1 MNRRRWDMLMLIL
14 GDWCASCLAWIL
26 FFGYRQ
32 SSLPGE
38 SWALSF
44 EHGLQG
50 LTGVLTLPWFWV
62 LVYALS
68 GSYQDIYRKSRL
80 NETGRMLL
88 AVLLGTVLLSFALL
102 WDDQALSE
110 AFSLQAVL
118 VFWAWHLGLGLPIRL
133 FLLTRLSQRLRS
145 GRIRFKTLLVGSG
158 PVALQLYEELHQNPG
173 APKANEILGFV
184 SLNGHQNERLT
195 SVTYPDLPTLRCLGG
210 ADAVADL
217 VQRLEVEEVLLAA
230 EPEDREHLTGVLQAL
245 RSEPVIL
252 KMVPVMYDLLLGK
265 VKMQQILG
273 AVLIEVRPEVMPAWQ
288 TTIKVLMDKAL
299 ALVALVLLSPLMLY
313 CMLRVRL
320 DSPGP
325 VLYRQERIGLKGRR
339 FWILKFRSMRQH
351 AEVDGPQLSS
361 VDDPRITPWGR
372 VMRKWRLDELPQFWN
387 VLVGDMSLVGPRPE
401 RKFYIDQIV
410 SRAPHYRHLLRIKP
424 GLTSWGQVRYGYA
437 ENVEQMIQRLRY
449 DLVYVE
455 NRSLL
460 VDFKILIYT
469 FLIILRGEGK

>member
-1 MNRRRWDMLMLIL
+1 MNRRRWDQWGLVM
-14 GDWCASCLAWIL
+14 GDWLAAALAWLL
-26 FFGYRQ
+26 FFGQRQ
-32 SSLPGE
+32 ADWDRSLWSLSLE
-38 SWALSF
+38 S
-44 EHGLQG
+44 GLQG
-50 LTGVLTLPWFWV
+50 LTGFLTLPWFWV
-62 LVYALS
+62 MVYALA

-80 NETGRMLL
+80 NETGRYLL
-88 AVLLGTVLLSFALL
+88 TVLLGTVVLF
-102 WDDQALSE
+102 
-110 AFSLQAVL
+110 FAVL
-118 VFWAWHLGLGLPIRL
+118 LDQSASNHEDTLLTLTIFLGWHLGLGLPVRL
-133 FLLTRLSQRLRS
+133 AMLTRLSYRLRS
-145 GRIRFKTLLVGSG
+145 GQIRFKTLLVGSG
-158 PVALQLYEELHQNPG
+158 PEALQLYEELHQNPG
-173 APKANEILGFV
+173 APKANDILGFV
-184 SLNGHQNERLT
+184 VLNGHRKDYLVSTNFPE
-195 SVTYPDLPTLRCLGG
+195 LPTLPCLGG
-210 ADAVADL
+210 ADSVPDL

-230 EPEDREHLTGVLQAL
+230 EPDDREHLTGVLQAL

-252 KMVPVMYDLLLGK
+252 KMVPAMYDLLLGK

-288 TTIKVLMDKAL
+288 TALKVLIDKGL
-299 ALVALVLLSPLMLY
+299 ALVALLLLSPLMVY
-313 CMLRVRL
+313 CMVRVRL

-325 VLYRQERIGLKGRR
+325 LLYRQERIGLKGRR
-339 FWILKFRSMRQH
+339 FWILKFRSMREY
-351 AEVDGPQLSS
+351 AEKDGPQLSS
-361 VDDPRITPWGR
+361 VDDPRITPWGK

-387 VLVGDMSLVGPRPE
+387 VLIGDMSLVGPRPE

-410 SRAPHYRHLLRIKP
+410 QRAPHYRHLLRIKP

>member
-1 MNRRRWDMLMLIL
+1 
-14 GDWCASCLAWIL
+14 
-26 FFGYRQ
+26 
-32 SSLPGE
+32 
-38 SWALSF
+38 
-44 EHGLQG
+44 
-50 LTGVLTLPWFWV
+50 
-62 LVYALS
+62 
-68 GSYQDIYRKSRL
+68 
-80 NETGRMLL
+80 
-88 AVLLGTVLLSFALL
+88 
-102 WDDQALSE
+102 
-110 AFSLQAVL
+110 
-118 VFWAWHLGLGLPIRL
+118 
-133 FLLTRLSQRLRS
+133 
-145 GRIRFKTLLVGSG
+145 
-158 PVALQLYEELHQNPG
+158 
-173 APKANEILGFV
+173 
-184 SLNGHQNERLT
+184 
-195 SVTYPDLPTLRCLGG
+195 LGG
-210 ADAVADL
+210 ADSVADL

-230 EPEDREHLTGVLQAL
+230 EPEDREYLTGVLQAL

-288 TTIKVLMDKAL
+288 TTIKVLIDKSL

-351 AEVDGPQLSS
+351 AEMDGPQLSS
-361 VDDPRITPWGR
+361 VDDPRITRWGR

-387 VLVGDMSLVGPRPE
+387 VLIGDMSLVGPRPE

-437 ENVEQMIQRLRY
+437 ENVEQMIQRLRH